1 MADAPAFAPG
11 VYDDMPAE
19 QYHALEALSSSGIKK
34 LLRSPAHYLVERTKR
49 NEPTE
54 AMRIG
59 TAVHTLILEPHR
71 EAEVIEMPAFNAR
84 TAAGRADRD
93 AWLAEHAGAQAFDAE
108 TLGRI
113 RAAVAAVRA
122 HPGAALLLSDGVAER
137 TVLWRDAA
145 EGIECRARFDWHRAD
160 GGIVDL
166 KTTRDASASEFARS
180 IASFQ
185 YHVSAAWYFLGAE
198 HVLGATPPYWAFV
211 AVETDPPHGV
221 ACYVL
226 DAASI
231 RLGMDLC
238 HRAVK
243 RFAACLRDQ
252 VWPSYAETINPI
264 SLPPWA
270 LRLNHEEI

>member
-1 MADAPAFAPG
+1 VNMADAPAFAPG

-122 HPGAALLLSDGVAER
+122 HPGAALLLSDGRPEVSL
-137 TVLWRDAA
+137 LWHDATLGA
-145 EGIECRARFDWHRAD
+145 PCKARADFLRAD
-160 GGIVDL
+160 GGMVDV
-166 KTTRDASASEFARS
+166 KTTADASPAGFRRA
-180 IASFQ
+180 IGSFL
-185 YHVSAAWYFLGAE
+185 YHVQAAWYFNGAE
-198 HVLGATPPYWAFV
+198 HLLNATPPYWCFV
-211 AVETDPPHGV
+211 CVETDPPFGV
-221 ACYVL
+221 AVYSL
-226 DAASI
+226 DSASI
-231 RLGMDLC
+231 RAGGALC
-238 HRAVK
+238 ARA
-243 RFAACLRDQ
+243 LRT
-252 VWPSYAETINPI
+252 YAECIGADRWPAYVETIEPI
-264 SLPPWA
+264 SAPRWA
-270 LRLNHEEI
+270 LIQET